1 VRIRLLFP
9 RSICFAGGG
18 KLSHIVG
25 CCMTKSQSKLT
36 LTLVAL
42 SLTALG
48 VLFVGVLKAP
58 VAPPQ
63 PEYQG
68 MALQQWIR
76 AEPQMRV
83 TSHEDIMRYRS
94 EALAKMGEPAAGYLM
109 WMIRNPRL
117 TLDGHSSRLDRLSQ
131 RLPGRLRKFAPSP
144 PKARANFMNVVIAL
158 QLLGPKARE
167 AVPDLLKL
175 WDSKG
180 NPEYAYYNGFPLTLV
195 ALGDASPKV
204 LTALHQRFSS
214 PDRLHRALCA
224 LAAWRLDPSDTGA
237 AARVRAELLSTDS
250 QDYTRYALLESLSHL
265 GSRSAPFVA
274 EVEALI
280 SKSGTADTWKRQTAA
295 IAAWRLLNLDQPARD
310 LLKQLAGRVASPNCP
325 KSDSDEFS
333 AAALSLIEVPGTRE
347 IAVPCLKQL
356 SEHTDASAA
365 SFASSILA
373 RVEAAVPVGPDEPEQ
388 QRRGQEDR

>member
-1 VRIRLLFP
+1 
-9 RSICFAGGG
+9 
-18 KLSHIVG
+18 
-25 CCMTKSQSKLT
+25 MTKSQSKLI
-36 LTLVAL
+36 LTLVAV

-48 VLFVGVLKAP
+48 VLLAGVLKAP

-68 MALQQWIR
+68 MALQQIR

-214 PDRLHRALCA
+214 PDRLHL
-224 LAAWRLDPSDTGA
+224 T
-237 AARVRAELLSTDS
+237 
-250 QDYTRYALLESLSHL
+250 
-265 GSRSAPFVA
+265 
-274 EVEALI
+274 
-280 SKSGTADTWKRQTAA
+280 K
-295 IAAWRLLNLDQPARD
+295 
-310 LLKQLAGRVASPNCP
+310 LKQLFDSKASAEFHDSVLGVLVSRHSGVWVADIPFQSGSVSLLN
-325 KSDSDEFS
+325 EGMTLS
-333 AAALSLIEVPGTRE
+333 ATSLAALVERGIEMGLDIYSGHDE
-347 IAVPCLKQL
+347 
-356 SEHTDASAA
+356 
-365 SFASSILA
+365 
-373 RVEAAVPVGPDEPEQ
+373 DEPNT
-388 QRRGQEDR
+388 